1 MESREC
7 VWYRVCP
14 MKRAYERGLLEE
26 RFIREYCLGDFELCV
41 RYRMESRGKPHPDW
55 MRQDGVLDERL
66 KGR

>member
-1 MESREC
+1 
-7 VWYRVCP
+7 